1 MRMLAIALGMILIG
15 LTSAQAAGC
24 GARPTQA
31 SMNKC
36 ADKAYKSSDSRM
48 NRVYRMA
55 MKAQSSNHKQAL
67 RKAQRSW
74 ISFRNNACKSYS
86 NLGDGGSIRPLLF
99 SDCLA
104 RLTKERTKMLQLQT
118 LKF

>member
-1 MRMLAIALGMILIG
+1 MRTLVIAMAMIFFG
-15 LTSAQAAGC
+15 FSNAQAGC
-24 GARPTQA
+24 ANSSTQA
-31 SMNKC
+31 AMNKC
-36 ADKAYKSSDSRM
+36 AHNSYKSTDKRM

-55 MKAQSSNHKQAL
+55 MKVQKSDHKQAL

-74 ISFRNNACKSYS
+74 VAFCDNACKSYS
-86 NLGDGGSIRPLLF
+86 HLGDAGSIRPLLY

-104 RLTKERTKMLQLQT
+104 RLTNERTKMLELQT